1 MESWVERNSPANIL
15 DTAAGQNI
23 PSAPALYNILTKTQ
37 DINLGAHGRTPEEK
51 PKTLTQRKVFLMSKA
66 LGAPITGQ
74 MIELGS
80 NILIANEVEMKA
92 RSQGK
97 SEIEIVNA
105 KNLLN

>member
-1 MESWVERNSPANIL
+1 MESWVERNSPADIVES
-15 DTAAGQNI
+15 AAGQNI
-23 PSAPALYNILTKTQ
+23 PSAPSIYNIMTNTQ

-51 PKTLTQRKVFLMSKA
+51 PKALTQRKVFLMSKA

-97 SEIEIVNA
+97 SELEIIKA
-105 KNLLN
+105 KNLLK